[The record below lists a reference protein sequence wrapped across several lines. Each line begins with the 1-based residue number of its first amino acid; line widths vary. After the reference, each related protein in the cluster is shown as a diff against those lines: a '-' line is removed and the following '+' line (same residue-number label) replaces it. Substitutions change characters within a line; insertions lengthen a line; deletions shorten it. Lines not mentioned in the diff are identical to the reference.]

1 VRSRGV
7 GSESGK
13 SRVRLLLA
21 SSSLAALL
29 IGGGAPAAFAQCA
42 ISPTTNQP
50 FVSNAAANNCINIHG
65 ISVGG
70 NVTNTSTG
78 MLTTNGAA
86 PPSRTGVTITN
97 NASVGGVNSVMISTF
112 YGNFAAGHQ
121 TYGGTGTVRYTW

>member
-1 VRSRGV
+1 MAVDDHQGQAEPLSVLRSRKGDA
-7 GSESGK
+7 GFSARKKCRSG
-13 SRVRLLLA
+13 
-21 SSSLAALL
+21 
-29 IGGGAPAAFAQCA
+29 PAIR
-42 ISPTTNQP
+42 IS
-50 FVSNAAANNCINIHG
+50 G

-70 NVTNTSTG
+70 NGTNTSTG